1 MTPQLRSRAHLEK
14 HGWTVA
20 TVEALKRFPD
30 KHVPACRACG
40 AQKMVMIRSDLLGF
54 ADIFAFN
61 ATNVMLVQ
69 STDSSNMS
77 KRWAKIREIDAAR
90 AWIADPGR
98 LLAVHGWR
106 KKKGFWQLKEKLIT
120 EADFLVAPGTLA
132 AVFADWEDEEELP
145 F

>member
-40 AQKMVMIRSDLLGF
+40 AQKMVMIRSDLFGF

-77 KRWAKIREIDAAR
+77 KRWAKIRELDAAR
-90 AWIADPGR
+90 TWIADPGR

-106 KKKGFWQLKEKLIT
+106 KNKKGFWQLKEKLVT
-120 EADFLVAPGTLA
+120 PEDFERTQMT
-132 AVFADWEDEEELP
+132 DWDDEEEETLP